1 MWAIEYKI
9 GMRNQQYIRQ
19 LLTEIEHYRLTLE
32 NPFTV
37 RVLSHIPGKDAKL
50 M

>member
-1 MWAIEYKI
+1 V
-9 GMRNQQYIRQ
+9 
-19 LLTEIEHYRLTLE
+19 TYRLTLE

-50 M
+50 VCDAGA